1 MQILLCSATSFEI
14 NPLIRLKENP
24 GYENVQVLITGVGM
38 LNTAYHLTRSIC
50 LSPPS
55 LVILA
60 GIGGSFEAN
69 MEGRTF
75 IIQEDLPADLGV
87 EENGEWK
94 DLASLGLQDNNQ
106 FPFRDGLL
114 VNPVNWKHLEIDYA
128 RGCTINEISSN
139 PSRIRKIRDKY
150 HPDVESMEGA
160 AIHYICLQEG
170 IPFLHLRSV
179 SNEVGERDKRK
190 WKMELAIKNL
200 NDALIKVIRQVNQPQ
215 K

>member
-14 NPLIRLKENP
+14 APLLRVKENP
-24 GYENVQVLITGVGM
+24 GYENVQILITGVGM
-38 LNTAYHLTRSIC
+38 LNTAYHLTRAIC

-60 GIGGSFEAN
+60 GIGGSFAPN

-75 IIQEDLPADLGV
+75 IIREDFPADLGV
-87 EENGEWK
+87 EENGVWK
-94 DLASLGLQDNNQ
+94 DLSQLGLQDNNQ
-106 FPFRDGLL
+106 FPFTDGLL
-114 VNPVNWKHLEIDYA
+114 VNPTAWQHPGIDYA

-139 PSRIRKIRDKY
+139 PARIRQIRENY

-190 WKMELAIKNL
+190 WKMELAIRNL
-200 NDALIKVIRQVNQPQ
+200 NDVLLKLIDQVNQNQ